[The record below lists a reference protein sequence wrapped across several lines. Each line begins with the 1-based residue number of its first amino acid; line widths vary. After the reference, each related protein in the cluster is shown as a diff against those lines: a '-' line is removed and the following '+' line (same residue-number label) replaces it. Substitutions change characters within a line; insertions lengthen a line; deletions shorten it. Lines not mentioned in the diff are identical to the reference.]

1 MGTSIGGNLIAS
13 IMNNATL
20 AFSAKRD
27 SFDVFGKKFEF
38 NRTSPVS
45 AQVIC
50 DGFDC
55 GIYIDNGVA
64 IMPQQNRKRKVG

>member
-27 SFDVFGKKFEF
+27 SFDVYGRKFEF

-50 DGFDC
+50 GGSDC

-64 IMPQQNRKRKVG
+64 IIPQQNRKRKVG